1 MNRLIKRYI
10 LKTQRDKDN
19 DEVNEGEFDHLKKKK
34 KVQKQ
39 WCHNSVCATDQTQ
52 VN

>member
-34 KVQKQ
+34 KFK
-39 WCHNSVCATDQTQ
+39 NNDATTLF
-52 VN
+52 VLLIKHR